1 MYLFEHLYF
10 MTVLRLQSTEET
22 WLFERLTNTALELRR
37 WFVAILTETGSISTV
52 CICTKR
58 TEVTVEE

>member
-22 WLFERLTNTALELRR
+22 WVFERLTNTALELIR

>member
-1 MYLFEHLYF
+1 

-22 WLFERLTNTALELRR
+22 WVFERLTNTALELRR

-58 TEVTVEE
+58 TEVTAEE